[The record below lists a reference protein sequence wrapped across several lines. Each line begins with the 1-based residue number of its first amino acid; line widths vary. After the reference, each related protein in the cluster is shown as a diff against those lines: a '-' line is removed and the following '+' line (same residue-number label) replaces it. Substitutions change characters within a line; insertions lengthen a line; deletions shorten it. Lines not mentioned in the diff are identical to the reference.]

1 MSVCWYVGGMLGGG
15 VARLQM
21 SSMQNKNVNT
31 RSERDGGRHTFPI
44 NHCGFNHTCLAVSSP
59 PSLEKLF
66 LLPAS
71 FSLSPPVSLFLTCA
85 QLSRSSFGVYL
96 FIQSSCTVCMHKFSP
111 GGARAAQR
119 SVAANHTGSSEGGGG
134 ARRRKER
141 RGGEEK
147 QIRGLVNIFFEAD
160 LKVAGLFL
168 CTHGENINPHSAII
182 D

>member
-1 MSVCWYVGGMLGGG
+1 
-15 VARLQM
+15 
-21 SSMQNKNVNT
+21 
-31 RSERDGGRHTFPI
+31 
-44 NHCGFNHTCLAVSSP
+44 
-59 PSLEKLF
+59 
-66 LLPAS
+66 
-71 FSLSPPVSLFLTCA
+71 
-85 QLSRSSFGVYL
+85 
-96 FIQSSCTVCMHKFSP
+96 MHKFSP

-168 CTHGENINPHSAII
+168 CTHRENINPHSAII